1 MLIYCSNVSEFRVC
15 ALANLTHTVANENRV
30 APWASLIPFSPSRL
44 VTWLLLLIG
53 VVLRLRVYSNGRS
66 LWFDETLLALNI
78 IHRSTAGL
86 FRPLDYYQGAP
97 LGFLFLLKLATKIGG
112 NGEFALRAIP
122 LLAGLL
128 SLFIFWRVAELNL
141 SPRAVPLAVA
151 LFALSP
157 TLIHFS
163 SEAKQYSSDVAITLL
178 LLWAAT
184 KFVGSS
190 LTTSSLFSLS
200 LLGAAAIWFSHPA
213 TFILAAIAA
222 TLLGSALLERNRTLL
237 WQVLSVAAI
246 WSASFLLC
254 YFVSLRLLASNQ
266 ALLNYW
272 RDSFPPHPLA
282 SLRGFHWLA
291 DAARKLFDEPA
302 GLVDFLGLALFVAG
316 SLALIRRDR
325 KLAGFLLIPIGI
337 TFLASLLARYP
348 FGGRLLLFLVPILLM
363 VIAEGV
369 VWLSA
374 RFGRWSPA
382 LEIALMIA
390 LLFKPV
396 SADIQELVHPNRG
409 EDIKLAIRYI
419 QAHQLPGDVW
429 FIYHL
434 ARYQYWYYDEL
445 YQLSPATL
453 RIGKDCGTDT
463 ACYTADLDQL
473 RGNRRVWILFSHI
486 WIGDGIEEEDMSVQ
500 HLDSV
505 GKRLDRFSAHGARAY
520 LYDLSAAPPT
530 PAH

>member
-1 MLIYCSNVSEFRVC
+1 
-15 ALANLTHTVANENRV
+15 VANEDRV
-30 APWASLIPFSPSRL
+30 ASSASFIRIPASRL
-44 VTWLLLLIG
+44 LTWLSLLIG
-53 VVLRLRVYSNGRS
+53 AVLRLRVYSTGRS
-66 LWFDETLLALNI
+66 LWFDESLLALNI
-78 IHRSTAGL
+78 LHRSTAGL

-122 LLAGLL
+122 LLAGLI
-128 SLFIFWRVAELNL
+128 SLFLFWRVAELNL

-163 SEAKQYSSDVAITLL
+163 SEAKQYSSDVAVTLV
-178 LLWAAT
+178 LLWTAT
-184 KFVGSS
+184 KFADSP
-190 LTTSSLFSLS
+190 LTTSSLLRLS
-200 LLGAAAIWFSHPA
+200 LLGAAAIWFAHPA
-213 TFILAAIAA
+213 TFILVAIAA
-222 TLLGSALLERNRTLL
+222 TLLASALLERNRTLP
-237 WQVLSVAAI
+237 WQILLAAAV
-246 WSASFLLC
+246 WTASFLLC
-254 YFVSLRLLASNQ
+254 YFVSLRSLAANQ

-282 SLRGFHWLA
+282 SIRFLKWLA
-291 DAARKLFDEPA
+291 DAAGKLFDEPA
-302 GLVDFLGLALFVAG
+302 GLVDFLGVALFVAG
-316 SLALIRRDR
+316 TLALIRRDR
-325 KLAGFLLIPIGI
+325 KLAGFLLMPIGI
-337 TFLASLLARYP
+337 TFLASLLGRYP

-363 VIAEGV
+363 VIAGGV
-369 VWLSA
+369 VWISA

-390 LLFKPV
+390 LLFKPLV
-396 SADIQELVHPNRG
+396 ADVKELLHPNRG

-419 QAHQLPGDVW
+419 QVHQQPGDVW

-445 YQLSPATL
+445 YQLSPATV

-463 ACYTADLDQL
+463 ACYAADLDQL
-473 RGNRRVWILFSHI
+473 RGDRRVWILFSHI
-486 WIGDGIEEEDMSVQ
+486 WIGDGIEEEDMSIQ

-520 LYDLSAAPPT
+520 LYDLSGDPPPAA
-530 PAH
+530 H